1 MFFGI
6 SIYANAWAFIHTLN
20 NYNQLAQTQSNPD
33 ITVAVARAFAQ
44 APHTFFIG
52 GMMLMLAIQL
62 FSLGVVSVQSKNY
75 FEEMFY
81 LNSSI
86 YAKTLKDPSSGLRQ

>member
-6 SIYANAWAFIHTLN
+6 SVYANVWAFIHTLN

-44 APHTFFIG
+44 APHTFLIG
-52 GMMLMLAIQL
+52 SMMLMLAIQL
-62 FSLGVVSVQSKNY
+62 FSLGVV
-75 FEEMFY
+75 
-81 LNSSI
+81 
-86 YAKTLKDPSSGLRQ
+86 